1 MEAVHS
7 PLVALATVFVGGLVA
22 GATGASVGGAVGAS
36 EAGADGASVGTGVG
50 ASEAGTVGVS
60 EGGGLGPSKTG
71 GDEAS
76 VGIGVGVSEAGG
88 CASGSVDGGLGASQA
103 DAVGAAV
110 GGRVGD
116 AVAGAVTGGTGPSV
130 AGAGKS
136 PNEPAAL
143 LRVGA
148 DGASGVPAGDPV
160 VAPACGGAGNAVGAG
175 VSTTG
180 AGAAGIGCG
189 TASGGPFWSLPVAK
203 IGACSRCISAC
214 VSGDNVGSASEKQ
227 PLPFSSQP
235 QATCPW
241 KRDWNLRHE
250 RMLFCSV
257 PQTCTGAVC
266 VTPYEA
272 LSVLWGAAD
281 ASRRSQFLASCH
293 MLSVQLQAGRTTM
306 FCC

>member
-7 PLVALATVFVGGLVA
+7 PVVALATVFVGGLVA

-60 EGGGLGPSKTG
+60 EGGGLGPETG
-71 GDEAS
+71 GDEA
-76 VGIGVGVSEAGG
+76 
-88 CASGSVDGGLGASQA
+88 SVDGGLGASEA

-160 VAPACGGAGNAVGAG
+160 VAPACGDAGNAVGAG

-214 VSGDNVGSASEKQ
+214 VSGDNVGSASRKQ

-241 KRDWNLRHE
+241 KRDWNLRHK
-250 RMLFCSV
+250 RMLFCFV

-281 ASRRSQFLASCH
+281 ASRRSQFLASCY
-293 MLSVQLQAGRTTM
+293 MLSVQLQAGGTTM